1 MRLLLRLRLLAD
13 RVRWRPSSIARMT
26 VGMVSLTVAIT
37 LGVDAGFR
45 VLRDDTELAGQV
57 RQRVSENAAFRLA
70 TSVASQDPQAIE
82 RVAANILAREPDV
95 LSIAVRRLDGRL
107 MFASP
112 GHDQHWKNPEG
123 ESSTLD
129 NMLVP
134 LRSGTR
140 SWGAI
145 ELAFAPVHR
154 PGFLGWATHPVVL
167 TIGSLLIGG
176 TLVFYAFLR
185 FALRS
190 LDPSRAIPDSVSAAL
205 DTLAEGLMILGAD
218 GRVVMVNEAFTALHP
233 QASSA
238 ASLGRPASS
247 LTWLSRS
254 VEGDLDAHPW
264 NRAIATGTPVVD
276 QLFEIGDSPA
286 DMRQVRVNASP
297 VRDARGTV
305 RGCFVSFNDVTEL
318 HRANRDLKKTLED
331 LRSSQSV
338 VEARNSELRAS
349 KNRIEQQN
357 RELERLA
364 HYDPLTNVLN
374 RRAFLEQAGAQFD
387 LARADGKPL
396 ACVMTDID
404 KFKSIND
411 NFGHAVG
418 DDVICAVART
428 LTNALRPGDLLCR
441 YGGEEFCIVL
451 PSLDTRAALAVAER
465 LRARVETEVG
475 VAMRAIP
482 GLRVTASFG
491 VSEVGLGARDLKQL
505 IEEADEALYA
515 SKEAGRNF
523 VSLFAS
529 APAALGAWPHTPLNT
544 GDALADLAEEVA
556 GHLEHRR
563 AS

>member
-1 MRLLLRLRLLAD
+1 
-13 RVRWRPSSIARMT
+13 
-26 VGMVSLTVAIT
+26 
-37 LGVDAGFR
+37 
-45 VLRDDTELAGQV
+45 
-57 RQRVSENAAFRLA
+57 
-70 TSVASQDPQAIE
+70 
-82 RVAANILAREPDV
+82 
-95 LSIAVRRLDGRL
+95 
-107 MFASP
+107 
-112 GHDQHWKNPEG
+112 
-123 ESSTLD
+123 
-129 NMLVP
+129 
-134 LRSGTR
+134 
-140 SWGAI
+140 
-145 ELAFAPVHR
+145 
-154 PGFLGWATHPVVL
+154 
-167 TIGSLLIGG
+167 
-176 TLVFYAFLR
+176 
-185 FALRS
+185 
-190 LDPSRAIPDSVSAAL
+190 
-205 DTLAEGLMILGAD
+205 
-218 GRVVMVNEAFTALHP
+218 
-233 QASSA
+233 
-238 ASLGRPASS
+238 
-247 LTWLSRS
+247 
-254 VEGDLDAHPW
+254 
-264 NRAIATGTPVVD
+264 VVD

-286 DMRQVRVNASP
+286 ELRQVRVNASP

-374 RRAFLEQAGAQFD
+374 RRAFLEQAVAHFD

-404 KFKSIND
+404 KFKSVND

-451 PSLDTRAALAVAER
+451 PGLDPRAALAVAER
-465 LRARVETEVG
+465 LRARVEAEVG
-475 VAMRAIP
+475 AAMRSTP

-491 VSEVGLGARDLKQL
+491 VSAVALGAVDLKQL

-529 APAALGAWPHTPLNT
+529 APPALGAWPTASVGG
-544 GDALADLAEEVA
+544 GDSLTELAEEVA

-563 AS
+563 AG